1 MRGGGEAAVGLA
13 IFLNWL
19 AQAILAVPSGY
30 LSDKIGPRET
40 TIIGAMIAAR
50 LFRPSTRA
58 RARHTTAIYLGLGF
72 GLAIE
77 GIVIENFGYP
87 IAFQSSGPLTLTGL
101 IGFGLPSS
109 RMVRPVQQKIGQ
121 RVPALED
128 FL

>member
-1 MRGGGEAAVGLA
+1 
-13 IFLNWL
+13 
-19 AQAILAVPSGY
+19 
-30 LSDKIGPRET
+30 
-40 TIIGAMIAAR
+40 MIAAR

-87 IAFQSSGPLTLTGL
+87 IAFQSFGLLTLTGL